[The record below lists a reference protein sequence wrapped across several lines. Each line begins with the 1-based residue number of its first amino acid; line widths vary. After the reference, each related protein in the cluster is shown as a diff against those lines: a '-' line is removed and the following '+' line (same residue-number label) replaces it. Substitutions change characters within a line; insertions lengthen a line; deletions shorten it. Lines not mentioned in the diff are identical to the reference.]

1 MVNYPLRKGSQGSQ
15 AGLQFESLDVSKI
28 YLVNILLERSLG
40 YPVSPVALVEFN
52 GVSRALLYLI
62 FQLQNHPQHGDTLI
76 VGETQGIGPP
86 TRIISSISRAF
97 RHE

>member
-1 MVNYPLRKGSQGSQ
+1 MVNYPLRQGMQGSHS
-15 AGLQFESLDVSKI
+15 GLLFERLGVSKI
-28 YLVNILLERSLG
+28 YLVNILLKRSFG

-62 FQLQNHPQHGDTLI
+62 FQLQNHPQHGDILT
-76 VGETQGIGPP
+76 VGETRGIRPP